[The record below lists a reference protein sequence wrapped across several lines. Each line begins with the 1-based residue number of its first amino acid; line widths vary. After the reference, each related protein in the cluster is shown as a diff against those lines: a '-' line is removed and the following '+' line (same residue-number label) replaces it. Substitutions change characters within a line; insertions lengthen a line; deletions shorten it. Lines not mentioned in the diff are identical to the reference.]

1 MLFEKKNLRVL
12 PQDSDSFAI
21 INWETYVRYCEEGE
35 LGFMEMLGF
44 SFTYFYEK
52 QKVFFPRRA
61 ACFEYLS
68 QVKLGDYIDIE
79 TGVKKIGQ
87 TSFTIAHSFYKKESE
102 DGERILA
109 AKAEITVVAFN
120 EDTGAKTD
128 LPEELVTALRKCLPH

>member
-1 MLFEKKNLRVL
+1 MQFEKKNLRVL

-68 QVKLGDYIDIE
+68 QVKLGEYIDIV

-87 TSFTIAHSFYKKESE
+87 TSFTIVHHFYKKESE
-102 DGERILA
+102 NGERVLA
-109 AKAEITVVAFN
+109 AKAEITVVAF
-120 EDTGAKTD
+120 EEVTQSKTM
-128 LPEELVTALRKCLPH
+128 LPEELVAALKSCLQN

>member
-1 MLFEKKNLRVL
+1 MQFEKKNLRVL

-61 ACFEYLS
+61 ACFEYFS

-87 TSFTIAHSFYKKESE
+87 TSFTIEHHFYKKESE
-102 DGERILA
+102 NGGRVLA
-109 AKAEITVVAFN
+109 AKAEITAVAFN
-120 EDTGAKTD
+120 EDTHAKTE
-128 LPEELVTALRKCLPH
+128 LPKEFVAALKKCMNP

>member
-1 MLFEKKNLRVL
+1 MHFEKKNLRVL

-44 SFTYFYEK
+44 SFTYFYTK
-52 QKVFFPRRA
+52 QRVFFPRRA

-79 TGVKKIGQ
+79 TGVKKIGS
-87 TSFTIAHSFYKKESE
+87 TSFTLEHQFFKKESE
-102 DGERILA
+102 NGERVLA
-109 AKAEITVVAFN
+109 AKADITAVAFD
-120 EDTGAKTD
+120 EETHAKTE
-128 LPEELVTALRKCLPH
+128 LPGELVVALRKCLAP